1 MLRIS
6 YANLRRVSLR
16 AYKDK
21 HGVPKMDVIPNQ
33 DDFELEEVTDD
44 EEDNDEDVFDLK
56 YKELTEESEEE
67 QD

>member
-1 MLRIS
+1 
-6 YANLRRVSLR
+6 
-16 AYKDK
+16 
-21 HGVPKMDVIPNQ
+21 MDVIPNQ

-56 YKELTEESEEE
+56 YKELTEESKEE

>member
-1 MLRIS
+1 
-6 YANLRRVSLR
+6 
-16 AYKDK
+16 
-21 HGVPKMDVIPNQ
+21 MDVIPNQ